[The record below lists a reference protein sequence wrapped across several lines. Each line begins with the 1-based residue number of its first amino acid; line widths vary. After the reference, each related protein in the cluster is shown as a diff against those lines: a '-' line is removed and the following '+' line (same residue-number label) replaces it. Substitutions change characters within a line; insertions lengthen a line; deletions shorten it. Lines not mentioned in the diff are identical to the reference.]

1 MYDGLQSPG
10 RNDECWCGSGKKY
23 KKCHLDFDERLEEL
37 AEAGEEVPP
46 RDLLKTPAEIEG
58 IKRSAEVNIGVLDY
72 VAERI
77 APGITTEQIDQ
88 WVHDYT
94 VEHGAIPAPL
104 DYEGY
109 PKSVC
114 TSVGEVVCHGIP
126 SSDEVLAEGDIVNID
141 YKGTKDGEAFDGGTA
156 EGQDLTLGSG
166 SMIDGFED
174 GLVGAKKGETKT
186 LDLTFPENYR
196 EESLAGQAVVFEV
209 TVNAVKEKQDAVLD
223 DAFVQ
228 RTSDYQTVDE
238 YKEGIRADLLA
249 QKQKTAEQEMEQD
262 VLQDVIDNSEFKFSR
277 NGLSVRY
284 NQMLKQYT
292 NQAKMYGMTLSQMAQ
307 ANGMDEAGFKEY
319 IYSSVKEA
327 AKKEIVV
334 KDIAAKEGLD
344 NITDED
350 MEAFAQANGATKD
363 TLVSLYGEDTVKEQ
377 VLQDKV
383 LRFLASNA
391 DNEAENPAK
400 LSEREVT
407 VTETSAD
414 QESSPE
420 ETTEAETTAEETK
433 AN

>member
-1 MYDGLQSPG
+1 MRKLKLFCLCGLTAAVLMTG
-10 RNDECWCGSGKKY
+10 CAGSTDSNVNLGSATVSEYRGVKINV
-23 KKCHLDFDERLEEL
+23 
-37 AEAGEEVPP
+37 AAPEVT
-46 RDLLKTPAEIEG
+46 D
-58 IKRSAEVNIGVLDY
+58 
-72 VAERI
+72 
-77 APGITTEQIDQ
+77 
-88 WVHDYT
+88 
-94 VEHGAIPAPL
+94 
-104 DYEGY
+104 
-109 PKSVC
+109 
-114 TSVGEVVCHGIP
+114 
-126 SSDEVLAEGDIVNID
+126 DEVDQKIQTNLNQNPNEVEVDRAAAEGDIVNID

-174 GLVGAKKGETKT
+174 GLIGTKKGETKT
-186 LDLTFPENYR
+186 LDLTFPEDYR
-196 EESLAGQAVVFEV
+196 EESLAGQAVQFEV
-209 TVNAVKEKQDAVLD
+209 TVNSVKEKQDAVLD
-223 DAFVQ
+223 DSFVQ

-238 YKEGIRADLLA
+238 YKAGIRADLLA
-249 QKQKTAEQEMEQD
+249 QKQKTADQEMEQD

-327 AKKEIVV
+327 AKQEIVV

-350 MEAFAQANGATKD
+350 TEAFAQANGMTKD

-407 VTETSAD
+407 VTATETAAEETSAAE
-414 QESSPE
+414 ESSAVE
-420 ETTEAETTAEETK
+420 ETSTAEETSAEETSEAAESTEAETTTEETK

>member
-1 MYDGLQSPG
+1 MRKLKLFCLCGLTAAVLMTG
-10 RNDECWCGSGKKY
+10 CAGSTDSNVNLGSATVSEYRGVKINV
-23 KKCHLDFDERLEEL
+23 
-37 AEAGEEVPP
+37 AAPEVT
-46 RDLLKTPAEIEG
+46 D
-58 IKRSAEVNIGVLDY
+58 
-72 VAERI
+72 
-77 APGITTEQIDQ
+77 
-88 WVHDYT
+88 
-94 VEHGAIPAPL
+94 
-104 DYEGY
+104 
-109 PKSVC
+109 
-114 TSVGEVVCHGIP
+114 
-126 SSDEVLAEGDIVNID
+126 DEVDQKIQTNLNQNPNEVEVDRAAAEGDIVNID

-174 GLVGAKKGETKT
+174 GLIGTKKGETKT
-186 LDLTFPENYR
+186 LDLTFPEDYR
-196 EESLAGQAVVFEV
+196 EESLAGQAVQFEV
-209 TVNAVKEKQDAVLD
+209 TVNSVKEKQDAVLD

-238 YKEGIRADLLA
+238 YKAGIRADLLA
-249 QKQKTAEQEMEQD
+249 QKQKTADQEMEQD

-327 AKKEIVV
+327 AKQEIVV

-350 MEAFAQANGATKD
+350 TEAFAQANGMTKD

-383 LRFLASNA
+383 LRFLASNS

-407 VTETSAD
+407 VTATETAAEETSAAE
-414 QESSPE
+414 ESSAVE
-420 ETTEAETTAEETK
+420 ETSTAEETSAEETSEAAESTEAETTTEETK

>member
-1 MYDGLQSPG
+1 MRKLKLFCLCGLTAAVLMTG
-10 RNDECWCGSGKKY
+10 CAGSTDSNVNLGSATVSEYRGVKINV
-23 KKCHLDFDERLEEL
+23 
-37 AEAGEEVPP
+37 AAPEVT
-46 RDLLKTPAEIEG
+46 D
-58 IKRSAEVNIGVLDY
+58 
-72 VAERI
+72 
-77 APGITTEQIDQ
+77 
-88 WVHDYT
+88 
-94 VEHGAIPAPL
+94 
-104 DYEGY
+104 
-109 PKSVC
+109 
-114 TSVGEVVCHGIP
+114 
-126 SSDEVLAEGDIVNID
+126 DEVDQKIQTNLNQNPNEVEVDRAAAEGDIVNID

-174 GLVGAKKGETKT
+174 GLIGTKKGETKT
-186 LDLTFPENYR
+186 LDLTFPEDYR
-196 EESLAGQAVVFEV
+196 EESLAGQAVQFEV
-209 TVNAVKEKQDAVLD
+209 TVNSVKEKQDAVLD

-238 YKEGIRADLLA
+238 YKAGIRADLLA
-249 QKQKTAEQEMEQD
+249 QKQKTADQEMEQD

-327 AKKEIVV
+327 AKQEIVV

-350 MEAFAQANGATKD
+350 TEAFAQANGMTKD

-407 VTETSAD
+407 VTATETAAEETSAAE
-414 QESSPE
+414 ESSTAE
-420 ETTEAETTAEETK
+420 ETSAEETSEAAESTEAETTTEETK

>member
-1 MYDGLQSPG
+1 MRKLKLLCLCGLTAAVLMTG
-10 RNDECWCGSGKKY
+10 CAGSTDTNVNLGSATLSEYRGVKINV
-23 KKCHLDFDERLEEL
+23 
-37 AEAGEEVPP
+37 EAPEVTDEEVDQKIQTNLTQNPN
-46 RDLLKTPAEIEG
+46 
-58 IKRSAEVNIGVLDY
+58 EV
-72 VAERI
+72 
-77 APGITTEQIDQ
+77 
-88 WVHDYT
+88 
-94 VEHGAIPAPL
+94 
-104 DYEGY
+104 
-109 PKSVC
+109 
-114 TSVGEVVCHGIP
+114 EV
-126 SSDEVLAEGDIVNID
+126 DRAAADGDIVNID

-156 EGQDLTLGSG
+156 EGQDLTLGSN
-166 SMIDGFED
+166 SMIDGFES
-174 GLVGAKKGETKT
+174 GLIGTKKGETKT
-186 LDLTFPENYR
+186 LDLTFPEDYR
-196 EESLAGQAVVFEV
+196 EESLAGQAVQFEV
-209 TVNAVKEKQDAVLD
+209 TVNSVKEKQDAVLD

-238 YKEGIRADLLA
+238 YKEGIRADLLE

-262 VLQDVIDNSEFKFSR
+262 VLQDIIDNSEFKFSR

-327 AKKEIVV
+327 AKREIAV

-350 MEAFAQANGATKD
+350 IEAFAQANGANKD
-363 TLVSLYGEDTVKEQ
+363 TLVSLYGEDTVNEQ

-400 LSEREVT
+400 LSEREIT
-407 VTETSAD
+407 VTETAAEETSA
-414 QESSPE
+414 EETSEAAEETSEE
-420 ETTEAETTAEETK
+420 ETTEAETTEETTAEETTK

>member
-1 MYDGLQSPG
+1 MRKLKLLCLCGLTAAVLMTG
-10 RNDECWCGSGKKY
+10 CAGSTDTTNVNLGSATVSEYRGVKINV
-23 KKCHLDFDERLEEL
+23 
-37 AEAGEEVPP
+37 AAPEVT
-46 RDLLKTPAEIEG
+46 D
-58 IKRSAEVNIGVLDY
+58 
-72 VAERI
+72 
-77 APGITTEQIDQ
+77 
-88 WVHDYT
+88 
-94 VEHGAIPAPL
+94 
-104 DYEGY
+104 
-109 PKSVC
+109 
-114 TSVGEVVCHGIP
+114 
-126 SSDEVLAEGDIVNID
+126 DEVDQKIQTNLKQNPNEVEVDRAAQDGDIVNID

-174 GLVGAKKGETKT
+174 YK
-186 LDLTFPENYR
+186 

-262 VLQDVIDNSEFKFSR
+262 VLQDIIDNSDFKFSR

-344 NITDED
+344 NLTDED
-350 MEAFAQANGATKD
+350 KEAFAQANGTSKD
-363 TLVSLYGEDTVKEQ
+363 TLVSLYGEDTVNEQ

>member
-1 MYDGLQSPG
+1 MRKLKLFCLCGLTAAVLMTG
-10 RNDECWCGSGKKY
+10 CAGSTDTTNVNLGSATVSEYRGVKVNV
-23 KKCHLDFDERLEEL
+23 
-37 AEAGEEVPP
+37 AAPEVT
-46 RDLLKTPAEIEG
+46 D
-58 IKRSAEVNIGVLDY
+58 
-72 VAERI
+72 
-77 APGITTEQIDQ
+77 
-88 WVHDYT
+88 
-94 VEHGAIPAPL
+94 
-104 DYEGY
+104 
-109 PKSVC
+109 
-114 TSVGEVVCHGIP
+114 
-126 SSDEVLAEGDIVNID
+126 DEVDQKIQTNLNQNPNEVEVDRAAKDGDIVNID

-174 GLVGAKKGETKT
+174 GLIGAKKGETKT
-186 LDLTFPENYR
+186 LNLTFPEDYS

-209 TVNAVKEKQDAVLD
+209 TINSVKEKQDAVLD

-228 RTSDYQTVDE
+228 RTSSYQTVDE
-238 YKEGIRADLLA
+238 YKDAIRADLLS

-262 VLQDVIDNSEFKFSR
+262 VLQDIIDNSDFKFSR

-327 AKKEIVV
+327 AKQEIVV
-334 KDIAAKEGLD
+334 KEIAAKEGLD

-350 MEAFAQANGATKD
+350 MEAFAQANGSTKD
-363 TLVSLYGEDTVKEQ
+363 TLISLYGEDTAKEQ

-391 DNEAENPAK
+391 DNEAEDPAK

-407 VTETSAD
+407 ETAAAEETSEEETSTAE
-414 QESSPE
+414 ESSKE
-420 ETTEAETTAEETK
+420 ETTEAETTEAETTEETTK

>member
-1 MYDGLQSPG
+1 MRKLKLFCLCGLTAAVLMTG
-10 RNDECWCGSGKKY
+10 CAGSTDSNVNLGSATVSEYRGVKINV
-23 KKCHLDFDERLEEL
+23 
-37 AEAGEEVPP
+37 AAPEVT
-46 RDLLKTPAEIEG
+46 D
-58 IKRSAEVNIGVLDY
+58 
-72 VAERI
+72 
-77 APGITTEQIDQ
+77 
-88 WVHDYT
+88 
-94 VEHGAIPAPL
+94 
-104 DYEGY
+104 
-109 PKSVC
+109 
-114 TSVGEVVCHGIP
+114 
-126 SSDEVLAEGDIVNID
+126 DEVDQKIQTNLNQNPNEVEVDRAAAEGDIVNID

-174 GLVGAKKGETKT
+174 GLIGTKKGETKT
-186 LDLTFPENYR
+186 LDLTFPEDYR
-196 EESLAGQAVVFEV
+196 EESLAGQAVQFEV
-209 TVNAVKEKQDAVLD
+209 TVNSVKEKQDAVLD

-238 YKEGIRADLLA
+238 YKAGIRADLLA
-249 QKQKTAEQEMEQD
+249 QKQKTADQEMEQD

-327 AKKEIVV
+327 AKQEIVV

-350 MEAFAQANGATKD
+350 TEAFAQANGMTKD

-407 VTETSAD
+407 VTATETAAEETSAAE
-414 QESSPE
+414 ESSAAE
-420 ETTEAETTAEETK
+420 ETSAEETSEAAESTEAETTTEETK

>member
-1 MYDGLQSPG
+1 MRKLKLLCLCGLTAAVLMTG
-10 RNDECWCGSGKKY
+10 CAGSTDTTNVNLGSATVSEYRGVKVNV
-23 KKCHLDFDERLEEL
+23 
-37 AEAGEEVPP
+37 AAPEVT
-46 RDLLKTPAEIEG
+46 D
-58 IKRSAEVNIGVLDY
+58 
-72 VAERI
+72 
-77 APGITTEQIDQ
+77 
-88 WVHDYT
+88 
-94 VEHGAIPAPL
+94 
-104 DYEGY
+104 
-109 PKSVC
+109 
-114 TSVGEVVCHGIP
+114 
-126 SSDEVLAEGDIVNID
+126 DEVDQKIQTNLKQNPNEVEVDRAAKDGDIVNID

-156 EGQDLTLGSG
+156 NNYDGGTAEGTDLTLGSKT
-166 SMIDGFED
+166 MIDGFED
-174 GLVGAKKGETKT
+174 GLIGAKKGETKT
-186 LDLTFPENYR
+186 LNLTFPEDYR

-209 TVNAVKEKQDAVLD
+209 TVNSVKEKQDAVLD

-228 RTSDYQTVDE
+228 RTSSYQTVDE
-238 YKEGIRADLLA
+238 YKEGIRADLLT

-262 VLQDVIDNSEFKFSR
+262 VLQNVIDNSDFKFSR
-277 NGLSVRY
+277 NGISVRY

-327 AKKEIVV
+327 AKKEIVA

-407 VTETSAD
+407 VTETETAAEETSENETT
-414 QESSPE
+414 ES
-420 ETTEAETTAEETK
+420 ETTEAETTAETTK

>member
-1 MYDGLQSPG
+1 MRKLKLFCLCGLTAAVLMTG
-10 RNDECWCGSGKKY
+10 CAGSTDSNVNLGSATVSEYRGVKINV
-23 KKCHLDFDERLEEL
+23 
-37 AEAGEEVPP
+37 AAPEVT
-46 RDLLKTPAEIEG
+46 D
-58 IKRSAEVNIGVLDY
+58 
-72 VAERI
+72 
-77 APGITTEQIDQ
+77 
-88 WVHDYT
+88 
-94 VEHGAIPAPL
+94 
-104 DYEGY
+104 
-109 PKSVC
+109 
-114 TSVGEVVCHGIP
+114 
-126 SSDEVLAEGDIVNID
+126 DEVDQKIQTNLNQNPNEVEVDRAAAEGDIVNID

-174 GLVGAKKGETKT
+174 GLIGTKKGETKT
-186 LDLTFPENYR
+186 LDLTFPEDYR
-196 EESLAGQAVVFEV
+196 EESLAGQAVQFEV
-209 TVNAVKEKQDAVLD
+209 TVNSVKEKQDAVLD

-238 YKEGIRADLLA
+238 YKAGIRADLLA
-249 QKQKTAEQEMEQD
+249 QKQKTADQEMEQD

-327 AKKEIVV
+327 AKQEIVV

-350 MEAFAQANGATKD
+350 TEAFAQANGMTKD

-407 VTETSAD
+407 VTATETAAEETSAAE
-414 QESSPE
+414 ESSAAE
-420 ETTEAETTAEETK
+420 ETSAEKTSEAAESTEAETTTEETK

>member
-1 MYDGLQSPG
+1 MRKLKLLCLCGLTAAVLMTG
-10 RNDECWCGSGKKY
+10 CAGSTDTTNVNLGSATVSEYRGVKINV
-23 KKCHLDFDERLEEL
+23 
-37 AEAGEEVPP
+37 AAPEVT
-46 RDLLKTPAEIEG
+46 D
-58 IKRSAEVNIGVLDY
+58 
-72 VAERI
+72 
-77 APGITTEQIDQ
+77 
-88 WVHDYT
+88 
-94 VEHGAIPAPL
+94 
-104 DYEGY
+104 
-109 PKSVC
+109 
-114 TSVGEVVCHGIP
+114 
-126 SSDEVLAEGDIVNID
+126 DEVDQKIQTNLKQNPNEVEVDRAAQDGDIVNID

-166 SMIDGFED
+166 SMID
-174 GLVGAKKGETKT
+174 
-186 LDLTFPENYR
+186 
-196 EESLAGQAVVFEV
+196 VFEV

-262 VLQDVIDNSEFKFSR
+262 VLQDIIDNSDFKFSR

-344 NITDED
+344 NLTDED
-350 MEAFAQANGATKD
+350 KEAFAQANGTSKD
-363 TLVSLYGEDTVKEQ
+363 TLVSLYGEDTVNEQ

>member
-1 MYDGLQSPG
+1 MRKLKLLCLCGLTAAVLMTG
-10 RNDECWCGSGKKY
+10 CAGSTDTTNVNLGSATVSEYRGVKVNV
-23 KKCHLDFDERLEEL
+23 
-37 AEAGEEVPP
+37 AAPEVT
-46 RDLLKTPAEIEG
+46 D
-58 IKRSAEVNIGVLDY
+58 
-72 VAERI
+72 
-77 APGITTEQIDQ
+77 
-88 WVHDYT
+88 
-94 VEHGAIPAPL
+94 
-104 DYEGY
+104 
-109 PKSVC
+109 
-114 TSVGEVVCHGIP
+114 
-126 SSDEVLAEGDIVNID
+126 DEVDQKIQTNLKQNPNEVEVDRAAKDGDIVNID

-156 EGQDLTLGSG
+156 EGTDLTLGSKT
-166 SMIDGFED
+166 MIDGFED
-174 GLVGAKKGETKT
+174 GLIGAKKGETKT
-186 LDLTFPENYR
+186 LNLTFPEDYR

-209 TVNAVKEKQDAVLD
+209 TVNSVKEKQDAVLD

-228 RTSDYQTVDE
+228 RTSSYQTVDE
-238 YKEGIRADLLA
+238 YKEGIRADLLT

-262 VLQDVIDNSEFKFSR
+262 VLQDVIDNSDFKFSR
-277 NGLSVRY
+277 NGISVRY

-319 IYSSVKEA
+319 IYSSVKEV

-400 LSEREVT
+400 LSEREVA
-407 VTETSAD
+407 VTETETAAEETSENETT
-414 QESSPE
+414 ES
-420 ETTEAETTAEETK
+420 ETTEAETTTETTK

>member
-1 MYDGLQSPG
+1 MRKLKLFCLCGLTAAVLMTG
-10 RNDECWCGSGKKY
+10 CAGSTDSNVNLGSATVSEYRGVKINV
-23 KKCHLDFDERLEEL
+23 
-37 AEAGEEVPP
+37 AAPEVT
-46 RDLLKTPAEIEG
+46 D
-58 IKRSAEVNIGVLDY
+58 
-72 VAERI
+72 
-77 APGITTEQIDQ
+77 
-88 WVHDYT
+88 
-94 VEHGAIPAPL
+94 
-104 DYEGY
+104 
-109 PKSVC
+109 
-114 TSVGEVVCHGIP
+114 
-126 SSDEVLAEGDIVNID
+126 DEVDQKIQTNLNQNPNEVEVDRAAAEGDIVNID

-174 GLVGAKKGETKT
+174 GLIGTKKGETKT
-186 LDLTFPENYR
+186 LDLTFPEDYR
-196 EESLAGQAVVFEV
+196 EESLAGQAVQFEV
-209 TVNAVKEKQDAVLD
+209 TVNSVKEKQDAVLD

-238 YKEGIRADLLA
+238 YKAGIRADLLA
-249 QKQKTAEQEMEQD
+249 QKQKTVDQEMEQD

-327 AKKEIVV
+327 AKQEIVV

-350 MEAFAQANGATKD
+350 TEAFAQANGMTKD

-407 VTETSAD
+407 VTATETAAEETSAAE
-414 QESSPE
+414 ESSAAE
-420 ETTEAETTAEETK
+420 ETSTAEETSAEETSEAAESTEAETTTEETK

>member
-1 MYDGLQSPG
+1 MRKLKLFCLCGLTAAVLMTG
-10 RNDECWCGSGKKY
+10 CAGSTDSNVNLGSATVSEYRGVKINV
-23 KKCHLDFDERLEEL
+23 
-37 AEAGEEVPP
+37 AAPEVT
-46 RDLLKTPAEIEG
+46 D
-58 IKRSAEVNIGVLDY
+58 
-72 VAERI
+72 
-77 APGITTEQIDQ
+77 
-88 WVHDYT
+88 
-94 VEHGAIPAPL
+94 
-104 DYEGY
+104 
-109 PKSVC
+109 
-114 TSVGEVVCHGIP
+114 
-126 SSDEVLAEGDIVNID
+126 DEVDQKIQTNLNQNPNEVEVDRAAAEGDIVNID

-174 GLVGAKKGETKT
+174 GLIGTKKGETKT
-186 LDLTFPENYR
+186 LDLTFPEDYR
-196 EESLAGQAVVFEV
+196 EESLAGQAVQFEV
-209 TVNAVKEKQDAVLD
+209 TVNSVKEKQDAVLD

-238 YKEGIRADLLA
+238 YKAGIRADLLA
-249 QKQKTAEQEMEQD
+249 QKQKTADQEMEQD

-327 AKKEIVV
+327 AKQEIVV

-350 MEAFAQANGATKD
+350 TEAFAQANGMTKD

-407 VTETSAD
+407 VTATETAAEETSAAE
-414 QESSPE
+414 ESSAVE
-420 ETTEAETTAEETK
+420 ETSTAEETSAEETSEAAESTEAETTTEETK

>member
-1 MYDGLQSPG
+1 MRKLKLLCLCGLTAAVLMTG
-10 RNDECWCGSGKKY
+10 CAGSTDTTNVNLGSATVSEYRGVKVNV
-23 KKCHLDFDERLEEL
+23 
-37 AEAGEEVPP
+37 AAPEVT
-46 RDLLKTPAEIEG
+46 D
-58 IKRSAEVNIGVLDY
+58 
-72 VAERI
+72 
-77 APGITTEQIDQ
+77 
-88 WVHDYT
+88 
-94 VEHGAIPAPL
+94 
-104 DYEGY
+104 
-109 PKSVC
+109 
-114 TSVGEVVCHGIP
+114 
-126 SSDEVLAEGDIVNID
+126 DEVEQKIQTNLKQNPNEVEVDRAAKDGDIVNID

-156 EGQDLTLGSG
+156 EGTDLTLGSKT
-166 SMIDGFED
+166 MIDGFED
-174 GLVGAKKGETKT
+174 GLIGAKKGETKT
-186 LDLTFPENYR
+186 LNLTFPEDYR

-209 TVNAVKEKQDAVLD
+209 TVNSVKEKQDAVLD

-228 RTSDYQTVDE
+228 RTSSYQTVDE
-238 YKEGIRADLLA
+238 YKEGIRADLLT

-262 VLQDVIDNSEFKFSR
+262 VLQDVIGNSDFKFSR
-277 NGLSVRY
+277 NGISVRY

-407 VTETSAD
+407 VTETETAAEENSAAEETSENETT
-414 QESSPE
+414 ES
-420 ETTEAETTAEETK
+420 ETTEAETTEETTK

>member
-1 MYDGLQSPG
+1 MRKLKLLCLCGLTAAVLMTG
-10 RNDECWCGSGKKY
+10 CAGSTDTTNVNLGSATVSEYRGVKINV
-23 KKCHLDFDERLEEL
+23 
-37 AEAGEEVPP
+37 AAPEVT
-46 RDLLKTPAEIEG
+46 D
-58 IKRSAEVNIGVLDY
+58 
-72 VAERI
+72 
-77 APGITTEQIDQ
+77 
-88 WVHDYT
+88 
-94 VEHGAIPAPL
+94 
-104 DYEGY
+104 
-109 PKSVC
+109 
-114 TSVGEVVCHGIP
+114 
-126 SSDEVLAEGDIVNID
+126 DEVDQKIQTNLKQNPNEVEVDRAAQDGDIVNID

-262 VLQDVIDNSEFKFSR
+262 VLQDIIDNSDFKFSR

-334 KDIAAKEGLD
+334 
-344 NITDED
+344 
-350 MEAFAQANGATKD
+350 EAFAQANGTSKD
-363 TLVSLYGEDTVKEQ
+363 TLVSLYGEDTVNEQ

>member
-1 MYDGLQSPG
+1 MRKLKLFCLCGLTAAVLMTG
-10 RNDECWCGSGKKY
+10 CAGSTDSNVNLGSATVSEYRGVKINV
-23 KKCHLDFDERLEEL
+23 
-37 AEAGEEVPP
+37 AAPEVT
-46 RDLLKTPAEIEG
+46 D
-58 IKRSAEVNIGVLDY
+58 
-72 VAERI
+72 
-77 APGITTEQIDQ
+77 
-88 WVHDYT
+88 
-94 VEHGAIPAPL
+94 
-104 DYEGY
+104 
-109 PKSVC
+109 
-114 TSVGEVVCHGIP
+114 
-126 SSDEVLAEGDIVNID
+126 DEVDQKIQTNLNQNPNEVEVDRAAAEGDIVNID

-174 GLVGAKKGETKT
+174 GLIGTKKGETKT
-186 LDLTFPENYR
+186 LDLTFPEDYR
-196 EESLAGQAVVFEV
+196 EESLAGQAVQFEV
-209 TVNAVKEKQDAVLD
+209 TVNSVKEKQDAVLD

-238 YKEGIRADLLA
+238 YKAGIRADLLA
-249 QKQKTAEQEMEQD
+249 QKQKTADQEMEQD

-327 AKKEIVV
+327 AKQEIVV

-350 MEAFAQANGATKD
+350 TEAFAQANGMTKD

-407 VTETSAD
+407 VTATETAAEETSAAE
-414 QESSPE
+414 ESS
-420 ETTEAETTAEETK
+420 AAEETK

>member
-1 MYDGLQSPG
+1 MRKLKLFCLCGLTAAVLMTG
-10 RNDECWCGSGKKY
+10 CAGSTDTTNVNLGSATVSEYRGVKVNV
-23 KKCHLDFDERLEEL
+23 
-37 AEAGEEVPP
+37 AAPEVT
-46 RDLLKTPAEIEG
+46 D
-58 IKRSAEVNIGVLDY
+58 
-72 VAERI
+72 
-77 APGITTEQIDQ
+77 
-88 WVHDYT
+88 
-94 VEHGAIPAPL
+94 
-104 DYEGY
+104 
-109 PKSVC
+109 
-114 TSVGEVVCHGIP
+114 
-126 SSDEVLAEGDIVNID
+126 DEVDQKIQTNLNQNPNEVEVDRAAKDGDIVNID

-174 GLVGAKKGETKT
+174 GLIGAKKGETKT
-186 LDLTFPENYR
+186 LNLTFPEDYS

-209 TVNAVKEKQDAVLD
+209 TINSVKEKQDAVLD

-228 RTSDYQTVDE
+228 RTSSYQTVDE
-238 YKEGIRADLLA
+238 YKDAIRADLLS

-262 VLQDVIDNSEFKFSR
+262 VLQDIIDNSDFKFSR

-327 AKKEIVV
+327 AKQEIVV
-334 KDIAAKEGLD
+334 KEIAAKEGLD

-350 MEAFAQANGATKD
+350 IEAFAQANGSTKD
-363 TLVSLYGEDTVKEQ
+363 TLISLYGEDTAKEQ

-391 DNEAENPAK
+391 DNEAEDPAK

-407 VTETSAD
+407 ETAAAEETSEEETSTAE
-414 QESSPE
+414 ESSEE
-420 ETTEAETTAEETK
+420 ETTEAETTEAETTEETTK